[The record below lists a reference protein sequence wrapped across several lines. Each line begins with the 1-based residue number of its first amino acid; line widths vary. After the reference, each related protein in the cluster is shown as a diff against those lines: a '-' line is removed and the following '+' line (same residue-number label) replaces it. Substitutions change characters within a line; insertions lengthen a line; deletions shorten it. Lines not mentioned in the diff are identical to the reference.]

1 MESSFPLPDD
11 IAQYI
16 ERITS
21 EGDRIGYIRTLP
33 YDYEILVENLL
44 DPAHFPFSHHG
55 ANPYVKRSNA
65 AALPMTQV
73 PPMTPNAMASVK
85 YTETA
90 SGKPFSS
97 FLEFVTPAFVT
108 YISYPSRDTEKSNGS
123 ILLLPVPVRKGQC
136 RILIKDIPVGG
147 VSGDNLKMSI
157 RSRLMSLTP
166 EILHVWRNNI
176 LDGDSVFLH
185 MQEQNLMKERK
196 NGWSPNTYFTP
207 TSADYMVV
215 HFRNWLRKEGG
226 GGPFGP
232 SENQGTSS
240 IPRRELL
247 DRYKSYTLLSKEA
260 QKALAFVN
268 KSIAAFKMLG
278 NVFLFM
284 GGATVVYA
292 MQKGVMFMWQTVACL
307 SAFALCL
314 FLQRFLRSKILSLFH
329 FIDYVHAEKN

>member
-55 ANPYVKRSNA
+55 AGSNVKRSNA
-65 AALPMTQV
+65 AALRMTQV
-73 PPMTPNAMASVK
+73 PSVTPNAMASAK

-97 FLEFVTPAFVT
+97 FLEFVNPAFVT
-108 YISYPSRDTEKSNGS
+108 YIYPSRDTEESDGS

-136 RILIKDIPVGG
+136 RILIKSIPVGG
-147 VSGDNLKMSI
+147 VSGDKIKMSI
-157 RSRLMSLTP
+157 PMKLMSLTP

-185 MQEQNLMKERK
+185 LQDQILRKEMK

-207 TSADYMVV
+207 TSADFMVV
-215 HFRNWLRKEGG
+215 NFRNWLRKEGG

-268 KSIAAFKMLG
+268 RSIAAFKMLG
-278 NVFLFM
+278 NVFLLM
-284 GGATVVYA
+284 GGALVVHS

-314 FLQRFLRSKILSLFH
+314 FLQRFLCNKILSLFH